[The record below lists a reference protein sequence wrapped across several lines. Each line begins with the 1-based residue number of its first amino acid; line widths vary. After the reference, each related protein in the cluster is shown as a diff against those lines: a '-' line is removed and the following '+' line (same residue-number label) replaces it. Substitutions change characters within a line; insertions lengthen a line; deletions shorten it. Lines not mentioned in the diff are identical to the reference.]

1 MANPFVGPSKLLVR
15 IGVALMAAGVFT
27 ACYSPPSPPTPKKEC
42 RSGTPPTAAQLD
54 TCLEGFTFDTTY
66 EAGDMQ
72 PLTFVSKGS
81 GQPCPGDSRRSCSYG
96 PIAKIEPVIG
106 AQKYS
111 PAALREGRFI
121 ARIVVDRGETK
132 DYEKYNLEPG
142 AITYWWVKT
151 DAAGTGGSSYFLTRT
166 ADGKFRASDSRPLVR
181 EPYRNGR
188 GGSYDKARDQ
198 RAMMRW
204 IWDLN
209 DETAKGQC
217 GSASCK

>member
-1 MANPFVGPSKLLVR
+1 MPNLLVGQSPLLLR
-15 IGVALMAAGVFT
+15 IGVAVMAAGLFG
-27 ACYSPPSPPTPKKEC
+27 ACYHPPSPPTPNKEC

-54 TCLEGFTFDTTY
+54 TCLEGVTFDTTY

-72 PLTFVSKGS
+72 PLTFVSKES

-111 PAALREGRFI
+111 LAALREGRFI
-121 ARIVVDRGETK
+121 ARVVVDRSETK
-132 DYEKYNLEPG
+132 KYEKYNLEPG

-151 DAAGTGGSSYFLTRT
+151 DSAGTGGSSYFLTRT
-166 ADGKFRASDSRPLVR
+166 TDGKFRASDPRPLVR
-181 EPYRNGR
+181 ERYDLGR
-188 GGSYDKARDQ
+188 GVGYDKARDQ